1 MKLTE
6 AKLKELINEVLEEGM
21 KTIADLPEGVFITI
35 EQGEFGPAAFYSNR
49 KGKELPQSSPIFGI
63 VSMEKPYKVA
73 DLACD
78 NGLMVAFTESTDGFG
93 PLIYDVAMEMATIL
107 SGGLVADRLEVSK
120 DALKV
125 WNFYMRRRKDVSK
138 KQLDN
143 EDGELTP
150 DIKVDDCQQASARD
164 HTKKNKKWHD
174 SSLSKIYS
182 KAPTT
187 LKQLEA
193 SGKLIN
199 KINLKF

>member
-125 WNFYMRRRKDVSK
+125 WNFYMRRRTDVSQ

-143 EDGELTP
+143 AEGTLTH
-150 DIKVDDCQQASARD
+150 DIKVDDCQQATAQN
-164 HTKKNKKWHD
+164 HKKKTNKLTD
-174 SSLSKIYS
+174 
-182 KAPTT
+182 
-187 LKQLEA
+187 Q
-193 SGKLIN
+193 
-199 KINLKF
+199 